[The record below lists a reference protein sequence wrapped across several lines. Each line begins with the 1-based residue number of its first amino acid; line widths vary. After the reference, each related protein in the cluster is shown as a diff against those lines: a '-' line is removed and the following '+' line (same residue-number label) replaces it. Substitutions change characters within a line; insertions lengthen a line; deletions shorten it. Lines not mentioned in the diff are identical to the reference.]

1 MGPLSKS
8 TRLLLL
14 ALGLVV
20 ALLSFVYYLSN
31 ISARES
37 RWLVLNEALH
47 FHVLEASQDIDAL
60 RQPQIHSQQFPHLL
74 SHIEETRQY
83 VVSLLNGG
91 MHHDQVVEA
100 IDDVYMRRELVGLA
114 AKIQLWKLDVR
125 HAQQQPDAERLLKL
139 TELTAA
145 IVRDS
150 ETINQGLT
158 QKIAQRR
165 VTERAGILGG
175 IASLAAILLA
185 AFMVTR
191 RTSKLIETKSR
202 EVATVMRTLDAQKHA
217 LDQHSIVAMT
227 GIDGRITHVNEK
239 FCEISGYN
247 REELIGQDHRILNS
261 GYHPAE
267 FFREMWRTISSGN
280 TWHGEILNRAK
291 DGRFYWVDTTIVP
304 YLDDHGKPVEYVA
317 IRTDITRRKSY
328 ESALKATEIR
338 LKRQNRALR
347 DLAMRDYSNASS
359 LEEIIQFYTE
369 TIAHALNA
377 QRVGVWIYNDDRSK
391 ADSIDLFD
399 LQQQRHSQ
407 ARSLVIADAAEFF
420 ATLEWERFISV
431 ADARHAPHLDDL
443 YCTWLEPQR
452 VGAMLG
458 LSIHAGGVAMGMV
471 LIEQLGSSREWT
483 LDEENFATSVSD
495 LLSSLMEA
503 VNRNRIERAL
513 RMIAQAAPATGTIFE
528 ELACQISQGLGAAF
542 VAIAHLN
549 SDHSRITTLGV
560 WYENAIIGN
569 ISCAS
574 DVVIPDRIVIRQL
587 DGTEHLPKLELP
599 QQAGLH
605 FKAKSYLPVPI
616 YNRAHQTVGV
626 IVVMSRVTVQNVD
639 LASSMLQLCATR
651 AAAELERSEAADRLK
666 SIVESMSDF
675 IWESDAHGRMVY
687 CSERVKS
694 ILGYAP
700 DEIVGHLFSEFVTD
714 GDESGAGRSFIRLV
728 VSGKSIRNFEL
739 WVTTKNRDRVCLLC
753 NANPVYDEEGRLSG
767 YRGVNSDI
775 TLRKENE
782 MRTRLLAT
790 AIDQSVD
797 GVLITDV
804 LGYVEYANPAYLRI
818 VGRSA
823 EEIVGAHIRES
834 GVIST
839 EVEFRELFLEKF
851 HEGRQ
856 WSGRGVNHKRAGQR
870 FEEEVMVTPIH
881 NEQERVIKVVV
892 GLRDISQEMLLEQQ
906 SRQSQKMQAI
916 GTMAGG
922 IAHDFNNIL
931 SAILGYADLT
941 LEDLPEESASHDNL
955 IQVIQAADRA
965 RNLVQQILAF
975 SRQSASSL
983 QLLSPRTMTKE
994 VMKLLRATI
1003 PPMIQIHEN
1012 IKLQD
1017 VFVRMDPTQYHQV
1030 VMNLLVNASQAIGE
1044 QPGVIEITLDDVTV
1058 ETQSGEVSPGHYV
1071 RLSVEDSGCG
1081 MTSEVQ
1087 ERIFDPFFTTK
1098 AVDEGTGMGLA
1109 AVHGIISAING
1120 YVTVNSDVGKGSRFE
1135 VYMPVANE
1143 RPEVSE
1149 VKVEPGRAG
1158 HERIL
1163 MVDDEPVQ
1171 TTLMKR
1177 MLERL
1182 GYHVTACNNSSDAL
1196 MQFKEN
1202 PQQFDAVITDQKM
1215 PGMTGEQ
1222 LSAALLQLRP
1232 DLPVLMCTGF
1242 SQNFGPNEANAAG
1255 IREYVMKP
1263 VVLKDL
1269 DQALAR
1275 IFGHD
1280 DAVASS
1286 QV

>member
-14 ALGLVV
+14 ALGLV
-20 ALLSFVYYLSN
+20 
-31 ISARES
+31 
-37 RWLVLNEALH
+37 LNEALH
-47 FHVLEASQDIDAL
+47 FHVLEASLDVEAL
-60 RQPQIHSQQFPHLL
+60 HQADLPSQQFPRLL
-74 SHIEETRQY
+74 THIEETRQH
-83 VVSLLNGG
+83 VVGLLNGG
-91 MHHDQVVEA
+91 KEEDQIVAA
-100 IDDVYMRRELVGLA
+100 IDDLYVRRELVGLA
-114 AKIQLWKLDVR
+114 AKIQLWNLAAR
-125 HAQQQPDAERLLKL
+125 HAQRESDSEQLQAL
-139 TELTAA
+139 TELTAT
-145 IVRDS
+145 IVRES
-150 ETINQGLT
+150 EAINRELT
-158 QKIAQRR
+158 QKVAQRR
-165 VTERAGILGG
+165 ALERAGVLGG
-175 IASLAAILLA
+175 IASLAIILLA
-185 AFMVTR
+185 AFTVTR
-191 RTSKLIETKSR
+191 RTAKLIGAKSS
-202 EVATVMRTLDAQKHA
+202 EVAAVMRTLDAQKHA
-217 LDQHSIVAMT
+217 FDQHSIVAMT
-227 GIDGRITHVNEK
+227 NVDGRITHANDK
-239 FCEISGYN
+239 FCEMSGYR

-261 GYHPAE
+261 SYHPPE
-267 FFREMWRTISSGN
+267 FFRKMWQTITAGKI
-280 TWHGEILNRAK
+280 WHGEILNRAK
-291 DGRFYWVDTTIVP
+291 DGHFYWVDTTIVP
-304 YLDDHGKPVEYVA
+304 HLDESGKPVEYVA

-328 ESALKATEIR
+328 ESVLKATEMR

-347 DLAMRDYSNASS
+347 DLAMRDHSDGSS

-369 TIAHALNA
+369 TIAHAMNA
-377 QRVGVWIYNDDRSK
+377 QRVGVWIYNDDRSR
-391 ADSIDLFD
+391 AESIDLYD

-407 ARSLVIADAAEFF
+407 ARGFAMADAAEFF

-431 ADARHAPHLDDL
+431 ADVGQAPQLNDL
-443 YCTWLEPQR
+443 YRTWLEPQR

-458 LSIHAGGVAMGMV
+458 LSIHAGGDAVGMV
-471 LIEQLGSSREWT
+471 LVEQLGSSREWT

-495 LLSSLMEA
+495 LLSSLMEMI
-503 VNRNRIERAL
+503 NRNRIESAL
-513 RMIAQAAPATGTIFE
+513 RMIAQTAPTTGTIFE
-528 ELACQISQGLGAAF
+528 ELACQIAKGLGAAF
-542 VAIAHLN
+542 VAIGHLN
-549 SDHSRITTLGV
+549 SDHSRISTLGV
-560 WYENAIIGN
+560 WYENGIIGN
-569 ISCAS
+569 LSCTS
-574 DVVIPDRIVIRQL
+574 EVVITDQVVVHQL
-587 DGTEHLPKLELP
+587 DGAETLPELTLP
-599 QQAGLH
+599 QQAGVQL
-605 FKAKSYLPVPI
+605 KAKSYLSVPI
-616 YNRAHQTVGV
+616 YNQAHQSVGV
-626 IVVMSRVTVQNVD
+626 IVVMSRVTIQNVD

-651 AAAELERSEAADRLK
+651 AAAELERSEAAERLK

-714 GDESGAGRSFIRLV
+714 GDESGAGRSFIRQV
-728 VSGKSIRNFEL
+728 ASGKSIRNFEL

-753 NANPVYDEEGRLSG
+753 NATPVYDDEGRLCG
-767 YRGVNSDI
+767 YRGINSDI
-775 TLRKENE
+775 TQRKESE

-834 GVIST
+834 GIIST
-839 EVEFRELFLEKF
+839 ETEFRELFLEKF

-856 WSGRGVNHKRAGQR
+856 WLGRGVNHKRSGSR
-870 FEEEVMVTPIH
+870 FEEEVMVTPIR

-892 GLRDISQEMLLEQQ
+892 GLRDISQEVLLEQQ

-955 IQVIQAADRA
+955 TQVIQAADRA

-1003 PPMIQIHEN
+1003 PTMIQIHEN

-1044 QPGVIEITLDDVTV
+1044 QPGTIEITLDDVVV
-1058 ETQSGEVSPGHYV
+1058 EQQSGEVTPGHYV
-1071 RLSVEDSGCG
+1071 RLIVEDSGCG
-1081 MTSEVQ
+1081 MTPEVQ

-1120 YVTVNSDVGKGSRFE
+1120 YVTVTSEQGKGSRFE

-1143 RPEVSE
+1143 QPEGRE
-1149 VKVEPGRAG
+1149 VEVESTRRG
-1158 HERIL
+1158 HERVL
-1163 MVDDEPVQ
+1163 LVDDEPVQ

-1182 GYHVTACNNSSDAL
+1182 GYQVGACNNSSDAL
-1196 MQFKEN
+1196 ALFKEN
-1202 PQQFDAVITDQKM
+1202 PQQFDAVITDQNM

-1242 SQNFGPNEANAAG
+1242 SQRFGPDESRAAG
-1255 IREYVMKP
+1255 ICEYVMKP

-1275 IFGHD
+1275 VFG
-1280 DAVASS
+1280 S
-1286 QV
+1286 